1 VLFRLLGPLEVSD
14 GTDPIRLAEGRQRSV
29 LVLLLLHRNEAVAS
43 ERLIDALWG
52 EAPPARAAKMLQNHV
67 GQVRRA
73 LRDRDGRRL
82 QTRGHAY
89 ALQVREGELDVDR
102 FEELVRAGG
111 EALARGRPANAAA
124 RLREALALWRGPPL
138 ADVAYEAFAQGEI
151 ARLEELHSV
160 ALEQRIDADLA
171 LGRHAD
177 LVGELEA
184 LVRRQPLRE
193 RLRGQLMVALYRCG
207 RQADAL
213 AAYQQARRTLLDGL
227 GVEPGPALRELQAAI
242 LRQDPELAP
251 APSAWPRPL
260 GASPRRRALLA
271 AGGVLLLGAAAGA
284 AVLAGGHQGD
294 VRELPRTDA
303 VVAIDPASAR
313 VTGAVG
319 VGPSP
324 SHLAADGRTLW
335 VTNANGHSVSRVDA
349 DDGAV
354 GQTVTVGNG
363 PAGLAVANGAV
374 WVVNGLDGTVSKIA
388 AATGKVVKTIRV
400 GSGPSGIC
408 IGGGAVWVASTD
420 DRAVTRIDQR
430 SGRPTGTIPLDTGP
444 TELEC
449 SESAVWASSG
459 AGGTV
464 TQLSVA
470 TGAVVRTIPTG
481 DGASGLALAGGAVW
495 VANTLAGTVS
505 KIDPERGRVVAT
517 VPLGPGDGPSDI
529 AASAGTVW
537 VSNEFAGTVV
547 GIDPRRGRA
556 VSRLHVGYR
565 PEGLALVDGA
575 LWVGVRASG
584 AGHRGGTLHVVTQ
597 QRFTAAHFV
606 PSSYISFPW
615 KILSLTNDGL
625 TAFRR
630 TGGPDGYRL
639 TADLALSLPRVSD
652 SGLTYA
658 FQMRRGIRYSD
669 GEPVLPA
676 DIRRGLARVLRAGGP
691 AAGLY
696 TGIVGAAR
704 CMRRP
709 AACDLSRG
717 IVVDDAAGTVTF
729 HLTAPDAAF
738 LDKLALPAAVAV
750 SAHSVAGRAPPATG
764 PYAIARIRPWRTL
777 ELVRNPHF
785 RAWSAAAKPD
795 GNVDAITVRF
805 GVKAGTAV
813 RAVEHGE
820 AGYLASETQ
829 LTPRQ
834 LGDVFTRFGAQVHP
848 SPQPASTSLFLNTRV
863 PPFNDVDVRRAFNY
877 AIDRRAAVELEG
889 GALAAQPTCQPL
901 PANFPAYRPYC
912 PYSANGTAWGPPE
925 PAKARSLVARSHTQG
940 MHVTVWS
947 STPELAREGRLAG
960 QVLDELGYRASLR
973 VMPLDKQVPYVLDP
987 SHRAQIGTWSF
998 GADYAAASD
1007 VLLAYRCRSGDP
1019 SRFCDRHTDRLIA
1032 RALQTETTDQIRANA
1047 LWTQA
1052 QRRIVDQAAAVPLFN
1067 PNAIELVSRRVGGVQ
1082 RSPQWGLLLDQLWVR

>member
-14 GTDPIRLAEGRQRSV
+14 GDRPLVLGEGRQRSV
-29 LVLLLLHRNEAVAS
+29 LTLLLLHRNEAVAS

-52 EAPPARAAKMLQNHV
+52 QEPPARAAKMLQNHI
-67 GQVRRA
+67 GQLRRA
-73 LRDRDGRRL
+73 LGDRDGRRL

-89 ALQVREGELDVDR
+89 ALRVQQGELDLDR
-102 FEELVRAGG
+102 FEELVREGG
-111 EALARGRPANAAA
+111 EALGRERPGDAAA

-151 ARLEELHSV
+151 ARLEEFHDV

-177 LVGELEA
+177 LVAELEG
-184 LVRRQPLRE
+184 LVAEHPLRE

-213 AAYQQARRTLLDGL
+213 EAYQQARRALLDEL
-227 GVEPGPALRELQAAI
+227 GVEPGPGLRELQAAI
-242 LRQDPELAP
+242 LRQAPELAP
-251 APSAWPRPL
+251 APTAWPRPL

-271 AGGVLLLGAAAGA
+271 AGGALLLGAAVGA
-284 AVLAGGHQGD
+284 AVLAGGHQAD
-294 VRELPRTDA
+294 LRALPRTDA

-354 GQTVTVGNG
+354 RQTVTVGNG
-363 PAGLAVANGAV
+363 PAGLAVADGAV
-374 WVVNGLDGTVSKIA
+374 WVVNSLDGTVSKIA
-388 AATGKVVKTIRV
+388 AATGKVVKTIPV
-400 GSGPSGIC
+400 GDGPSGIC
-408 IGGGAVWVASTD
+408 IGRGAVWVASSE

-430 SGRPTGTIPLDTGP
+430 SGRPTGTTPLDTGP

-464 TQLSVA
+464 TRLSAA
-470 TGAVVRTIPTG
+470 TGAVVKTTPTG
-481 DGASGLALAGGAVW
+481 DGASGLALTGGALW

-505 KIDPERGRVVAT
+505 KIDPQRGRVVAT
-517 VPLGPGDGPSDI
+517 VPLGPGDGPSDV
-529 AASAGTVW
+529 AGSAGTVW

-565 PEGLALVDGA
+565 PQGLALVDGA

-584 AGHRGGTLHVVTQ
+584 AGHRGGTLRVVTQ
-597 QRFTAAHFV
+597 QRFAAGHFV
-606 PSSYISFPW
+606 PGSYITFPS

-639 TADLALSLPRVSD
+639 TADLALSLPRISD

-676 DIRRGLARVLRAGGP
+676 DIRRGLARDLRAGGP

-750 SAHSVAGRAPPATG
+750 SAHSVADRAPPATG
-764 PYAIARIRPWRTL
+764 PYAIARIRPRL

-813 RAVEHGE
+813 RAVEHGD
-820 AGYLASETQ
+820 ADYLASETQ
-829 LTPRQ
+829 LTPMQ

-877 AIDRRAAVELEG
+877 AIDRRAAVEVEG

-912 PYSANGTAWGPPE
+912 PYTATGTASGPPE
-925 PAKARSLVARSHTQG
+925 PAKARGLVARSHTRG

-947 STPELAREGRLAG
+947 STPEEAREGRLAK

-973 VMPLDKQVPYVLDP
+973 LMPLDKQVPYVLDP
-987 SHRAQIGTWSF
+987 THRAQIGTWGF
-998 GADYAAASD
+998 GADYPAASD
-1007 VLLAYRCRSGDP
+1007 VLLPYRCRSGDP
-1019 SRFCDRHTDRLIA
+1019 SRFCDRRTDRLIA
-1032 RALQTETTDQIRANA
+1032 RALHTDTTDQIRANA

-1052 QRRIVDQAAAVPLFN
+1052 ERRIVDQAATVPLFN
-1067 PNAIELVSRRVGGVQ
+1067 PNAIELVSPRVGGVQ
-1082 RSPQWGLLLDQLWVR
+1082 RSPQWGVLLDQLWVR

>member
-1 VLFRLLGPLEVSD
+1 VRYRVLGPIEVSD
-14 GTDPIRLAEGRQRSV
+14 GDRPLALGEGRQRSV
-29 LVLLLLHRNEAVAS
+29 LTLLLLHRNEALS
-43 ERLIDALWG
+43 SDRLIDALWG
-52 EAPPARAAKMLQNHV
+52 DRPPATAAKVLQNYIA
-67 GQVRRA
+67 QLRRA
-73 LRDRDGRRL
+73 LDDREGQRL
-82 QTRGHAY
+82 LTRGRSYVLEVADGE
-89 ALQVREGELDVDR
+89 LDLDRFERLVREG
-102 FEELVRAGG
+102 GG
-111 EALARGRPANAAA
+111 ALASDRPADAAA
-124 RLREALALWRGPPL
+124 LLREALGLWRGPPL
-138 ADVAYEAFAQGEI
+138 ADVAYEPFAQAEV
-151 ARLEELHSV
+151 AWLEERHS
-160 ALEQRIDADLA
+160 AAYEQRIDADLA
-171 LGRHAD
+171 LGRHAE
-177 LVGELEA
+177 LVAELDG
-184 LVRRQPLRE
+184 LVAEHPLRE
-193 RLRGQLMVALYRCG
+193 RLRAQLMVALYRCG

-213 AAYQQARRTLLDGL
+213 AAYGDARRALLDEL
-227 GVEPGPALRELQAAI
+227 GVEPGPGLRELQAAI

-251 APSAWPRPL
+251 APTAWPRPL

-271 AGGVLLLGAAAGA
+271 AGGALLVAAAVGA
-284 AVLAGGHQGD
+284 AVFAGGHQHD
-294 VRELPRTDA
+294 LRALPRTDA
-303 VVAIDPASAR
+303 VVAIDPASIR
-313 VTGAVG
+313 VTGAVR

-324 SHLAADGRTLW
+324 SHLAGDGRTLW

-349 DDGAV
+349 ADGV
-354 GQTVTVGNG
+354 VRQTVTVGNG
-363 PAGLAVANGAV
+363 PAGVAVADGAV
-374 WVVNGLDGTVSKIA
+374 WVVNGVDGTVSKIA

-400 GSGPSGIC
+400 GDGPSGIC
-408 IGGGAVWVASTD
+408 IGRGAVWVASSD

-430 SGRPTGTIPLDTGP
+430 SGRPTGKTPLDTGP
-444 TELEC
+444 TELAC

-459 AGGTV
+459 AGGNV
-464 TQLSVA
+464 TRLSAV
-470 TGAVVRTIPTG
+470 TGAVVKTIDTG

-517 VPLGPGDGPSDI
+517 VPLGPGDGPSEV
-529 AASAGTVW
+529 AASSGTVW

-547 GIDPRRGRA
+547 GIDPRRGKA

-565 PEGLALVDGA
+565 PLGLALVDGA

-597 QRFTAAHFV
+597 QRFTAGHFT
-606 PSSYISFPW
+606 PGSYITFAW

-639 TADLALSLPRVSD
+639 TADLALSLPRISD
-652 SGLTYA
+652 AGLTYA

-669 GEPVLPA
+669 GEAVLPA
-676 DIRRGLARVLRAGGP
+676 DIRRGLARDLRARGP
-691 AAGLY
+691 AARLY

-717 IVVDDAAGTVTF
+717 IVVDDTAGTVTF
-729 HLTAPDAAF
+729 HLTAPDPAF

-764 PYAIARIRPWRTL
+764 PYAIARIRPRRTL
-777 ELVRNPHF
+777 ELVRNPYF

-805 GVKAGTAV
+805 GANAGTAV
-813 RAVEHGE
+813 RAVERGE
-820 AGYLASETQ
+820 ADYLASETR
-829 LTPRQ
+829 LTPLQ

-848 SPQPASTSLFLNTRV
+848 SPQPFTTSLFLNTRV

-877 AIDRRAAVELEG
+877 AIDRRVAMELEG

-901 PANFPAYRPYC
+901 PANFPGYRPYC
-912 PYSANGTAWGPPE
+912 PYTTNGTAWGPPVL
-925 PAKARSLVARSHTQG
+925 ATARSLVARSHTQG

-947 STPELAREGRLAG
+947 STPEEAREGLLAR

-973 VMPLDKQVPYVLDP
+973 LMPLDTQVSYVLDP
-987 SHRAQIGTWSF
+987 SHRAQVGTWGF
-998 GADYAAASD
+998 GADYPTASD
-1007 VLLAYRCRSGDP
+1007 VLLPYRCRGGDP
-1019 SRFCDRHTDRLIA
+1019 SRFCDRRTDRLIA

-1052 QRRIVDQAAAVPLFN
+1052 EHRIVDQAATVPLVN
-1067 PNAIELVSRRVGGVQ
+1067 PNAIELVSPRVGGVQ